1 MVKKSSA
8 ANSAQPYVGVQGA
21 SCPGSVARRQD
32 TGELA
37 KQFGLQ
43 PNQITDWKRQLI
55 EREAV
60 MVGGETDAGPW
71 MGLAQLHA
79 KIGQHT

>member
-1 MVKKSSA
+1 
-8 ANSAQPYVGVQGA
+8 
-21 SCPGSVARRQD
+21 
-32 TGELA
+32 LA

-60 MVGGETDAGPW
+60 RVGGETDAGPW

-79 KIGQHT
+79 KRCQGNYLRLERRRMAALSLPRWIS